1 MPNGTAP
8 VAMERL
14 RELTVPELYQ
24 RNAFRVTGISTMAT
38 RRTIR
43 QQKQHITTAAR
54 AGVDIPAPGEL
65 PVPGRRSVEQYGAA
79 FDVIDHPQRRIVDEL
94 FWLWGAPDGACGCDA
109 ALHRAH
115 DAAVRAHARVLDE
128 ELAGRTAPAEGEDS
142 WGAAAAGWRG
152 ALGHPG
158 FWDHLRHRVSALD
171 DRRLAPSALSALE
184 DELRRTLT
192 APLAVLA
199 ARAAAPQRMTGLFG
213 AWSWAGERLLGEAV
227 EQQLRPELDSARLAL
242 DRARDQQAEHTV
254 RAVSIVEKEIV
265 PQLTRLR
272 AFEADGVRRTV
283 GKLADRAA
291 LLLNNCVISPG
302 SGPSLP
308 AGEDARLLEL
318 ALALAETDETRRIVT
333 GNRKHLALGSVVK
346 SLEKVRTL
354 LDDNQAQRAVAEMR
368 SRVLPVL
375 TELRQSEDAEKRR
388 GAARLGDATAI
399 LLNNCAIAL
408 SPGTAP
414 SPARE
419 SFELL
424 DEAAKL
430 VETRQARKLVRKNR
444 RRLDDHSRLGPYTEA
459 LDATLSGLKR
469 AQEHLSGNK
478 PERAAAEIEERV
490 LPRIRKLS
498 ECRAWKIRFA
508 ASRLSDRTAVLLNN
522 CAVALVPEVAAP
534 KQRSIRLLKTALT
547 VARKGRTRRLV
558 TKNLGGF
565 QYAER
570 IYGNDRL
577 SPLSGLGASNP
588 LAASRG
594 VDDQRLS
601 YLPSSVRDALM
612 RMSPEQRAEFLSR
625 YRDLL

>member
-94 FWLWGAPDGACGCDA
+94 FWLWGAPDGACGCDP

-115 DAAVRAHARVLDE
+115 DAAVRAHARALDE
-128 ELAGRTAPAEGEDS
+128 ELSGGTAPPEGEGS
-142 WGAAAAGWRG
+142 WGAAAVGWQD

-158 FWDHLRHRVSALD
+158 FWDHLRHRVTALD
-171 DRRLAPSALSALE
+171 DRRLAPSALTALE
-184 DELRRTLT
+184 DELRRTLV

-199 ARAAAPQRMTGLFG
+199 ARAAAPQRMIGLFG

-272 AFEADGVRRTV
+272 AFDAEGVRRTV
-283 GKLADRAA
+283 SKLTDRAA

-318 ALALAETDETRRIVT
+318 ALALAETAETRRIVT
-333 GNRKHLALGSVVK
+333 GNRKHLALNSVVK
-346 SLEKVRTL
+346 SMEKVRTL
-354 LDDNQAQRAVAEMR
+354 LDDKQAGKAVAEMR
-368 SRVLPVL
+368 NRVLPIL
-375 TELRQSEDAEKRR
+375 TELRQSEDGEKRQS
-388 GAARLGDATAI
+388 AAKLGDATAI

-414 SPARE
+414 SPAQE

-424 DEAAKL
+424 DEAAEL
-430 VETRQARKLVRKNR
+430 AETRQARKLVRKNR
-444 RRLDDHSRLGPYTEA
+444 RRLNDHSRLGPYTEA

-469 AQEHLSGNK
+469 AQELLRGNK
-478 PERAAAEIEERV
+478 PDRAASELQERV
-490 LPRIRKLS
+490 LPHVRKLG
-498 ECRAWKIRFA
+498 ECKAWKIRFA
-508 ASRLSDRTAVLLNN
+508 ASRLSDQTAVLLNN

-534 KQRSIRLLKTALT
+534 KQRSIRLLKSAST
-547 VARKGRTRRLV
+547 VARKGKTRRLV
-558 TKNLGGF
+558 TKNLEGF
-565 QYAER
+565 EYAELL
-570 IYGNDRL
+570 YGNDRL
-577 SPLSGLGASNP
+577 SPRSGLGSSNP
-588 LAASRG
+588 LVPSPG
-594 VDDQRLS
+594 IDDQRLS
-601 YLPSSVRDALM
+601 YLPSSVRATLM

>member
-94 FWLWGAPDGACGCDA
+94 FWLWDAPDGACGCDP

-115 DAAVRAHARVLDE
+115 DAAVRAHARALDE
-128 ELAGRTAPAEGEDS
+128 ELSGGTAPAEGEGS
-142 WGAAAAGWRG
+142 WGAAAAGWQD

-158 FWDHLRHRVSALD
+158 FWDHLRHRVTALD
-171 DRRLAPSALSALE
+171 DHRLAPSALSALE
-184 DELRRTLT
+184 DELRRTLI

-199 ARAAAPQRMTGLFG
+199 ARAAAPQRMIGLFG

-227 EQQLRPELDSARLAL
+227 EQQLRPELDSAQLAL

-272 AFEADGVRRTV
+272 AFDAEGVRRTV
-283 GKLADRAA
+283 SKLTDRAA

-308 AGEDARLLEL
+308 AGEDARLLDL
-318 ALALAETDETRRIVT
+318 ALALAETAETRRIVT
-333 GNRKHLALGSVVK
+333 GNRKHLALNSVVK
-346 SLEKVRTL
+346 SMERVRKL
-354 LDDNQAQRAVAEMR
+354 LDDKQTAKAVAEMR
-368 SRVLPVL
+368 NRVLPIL
-375 TELRQSEDAEKRR
+375 TELRQSEDGEKRQS
-388 GAARLGDATAI
+388 AAKLGDTTAI

-414 SPARE
+414 SPAQE

-430 VETRQARKLVRKNR
+430 AETRQARKLIRKNR
-444 RRLDDHSRLGPYTEA
+444 RRLNDHSRLGPYTEA

-469 AQEHLSGNK
+469 AQELLRGNK
-478 PERAAAEIEERV
+478 PDRAASELQERV
-490 LPRIRKLS
+490 LPQVKKLG

-508 ASRLSDRTAVLLNN
+508 ASRLSDQTAVLLNN
-522 CAVALVPEVAAP
+522 CAVALVPEVSAP
-534 KQRSIRLLKTALT
+534 KQQSIRLLKSALT
-547 VARKGRTRRLV
+547 VARKGKTRRLV
-558 TKNLGGF
+558 TKNLDGF

-577 SPLSGLGASNP
+577 STLSGLGSSNRLIASP
-588 LAASRG
+588 G
-594 VDDQRLS
+594 IDDQRLS

>member
-38 RRTIR
+38 RRMIR

-65 PVPGRRSVEQYGAA
+65 PVPGKRSVEQYGAA

-94 FWLWGAPDGACGCDA
+94 FWLWDAPDGACGCDP

-115 DAAVRAHARVLDE
+115 DAAVRAHARALDE
-128 ELAGRTAPAEGEDS
+128 ELSGRTAPAEGEDN
-142 WGAAAAGWRG
+142 WGAAATGWRG
-152 ALGHPG
+152 ALDHPG
-158 FWDHLRHRVSALD
+158 FWDHLRHRVTALD
-171 DRRLAPSALSALE
+171 DRRLAPSALPALE
-184 DELRRTLT
+184 DEFRRTLI

-199 ARAAAPQRMTGLFG
+199 ARAAAPHRMIGLFG

-227 EQQLRPELDSARLAL
+227 EQQLRPELDSAQLAL

-272 AFEADGVRRTV
+272 AFDTDGVQRTV
-283 GKLADRAA
+283 TKLTDRTA
-291 LLLNNCVISPG
+291 LLLNNCVISPA

-318 ALALAETDETRRIVT
+318 ALALAETDETRRLVS
-333 GNRKHLALGSVVK
+333 GNRKHLALSSAMN

-354 LDDNQAQRAVAEMR
+354 LDDNQADQAAAELR
-368 SRVLPVL
+368 NRVLPTL
-375 TELRQSEDAEKRR
+375 TELRRSEDREKRQS
-388 GAARLGDATAI
+388 AAKLGDATAI

-414 SPARE
+414 SPAQE
-419 SFELL
+419 SFDLL

-430 VETRQARKLVRKNR
+430 AETRQARKLIRQNR
-444 RRLDDHSRLGPYTEA
+444 RRLNDHSRLGPYTEA
-459 LDATLSGLKR
+459 LQATLSGLQR
-469 AQEHLSGNK
+469 AQELLRANK
-478 PERAAAEIEERV
+478 AEQAASELEDRV
-490 LPRIRKLS
+490 LRQVRKLR
-498 ECRAWKIRFA
+498 ECKAWKIRFA
-508 ASRLSDRTAVLLNN
+508 ASRLSDQTAVLLNN
-522 CAVALVPEVAAP
+522 CAVALVPEVSAP
-534 KQRSIRLLKTALT
+534 KRRSIRLLETAST
-547 VARKGRTRRLV
+547 VASKGKTRKLIS
-558 TKNLGGF
+558 KNLTGF
-565 QYAER
+565 RYAER
-570 IYGNDRL
+570 VYGNDRL
-577 SPLSGLGASNP
+577 SLLSGLGSSNP
-588 LAASRG
+588 LVSSG
-594 VDDQRLS
+594 LDDQELS
-601 YLPSSVRDALM
+601 YLPSSIRNALM